1 MSACGFWRAT
11 LQKHV
16 SRPNDLVARFGGE
29 EFAILLPA
37 TPLEGAQRVAELIR
51 AAVFDLGISR
61 GDSFRTAEPGANTP
75 FERMTVSIGCAA
87 LVAQSSVDVRQL
99 VELADQALYTAKR
112 MGRNR
117 VCSAASAADIWRPG
131 SAIVKLRARIES
143 VRRKRELRS
152 EG

>member
-1 MSACGFWRAT
+1 MIDADHFKQFNDQLGHQAGDECLRVLAST
-11 LQKHV
+11 MQKHV

-51 AAVFDLGISR
+51 AAVFDLGITR

-75 FERMTVSIGCAA
+75 LERMTVSIGCAA

-99 VELADQALYTAKR
+99 VENVRPGALYRQAHGPKPR
-112 MGRNR
+112 LL
-117 VCSAASAADIWRPG
+117 C
-131 SAIVKLRARIES
+131 
-143 VRRKRELRS
+143 
-152 EG
+152 